1 MGRARFY
8 FGITRVAYAELR
20 VSALAKIKNPDD
32 LKLRKSILNQGEMM
46 KKTMWMAKFL
56 QATLLVGL
64 TLLSG
69 LAKAEE
75 QSTLSNKIENVDFST
90 LPGGRV
96 AIRIKTTQPLAN
108 PPAGFTLNNPSRIA
122 LDFPNVANGL
132 SKSNISADQGA
143 LKSVTLAQGKER
155 TRMVLN
161 LSKSVGYNASA
172 SGNEVTIILQASEA
186 NASASIETKF
196 AEPSLG
202 QQQFAINNVDFARGK
217 NGEGRIIVDL
227 SNASAGI
234 NIKQKG
240 KTIVVDFINTDVPA
254 NLQRRLNV
262 TNFNTPVIYV
272 DTMKQGKNGRM
283 VIEPKGN
290 WEQSAYQADK
300 KFIIDV
306 RQVVEDPNK
315 LVRGNKPG
323 YAGEKLSLSF
333 QNIEVR
339 AVLQVIADFTGLNIV
354 TSDTVTGNLTLR
366 LKDVPWD
373 QAMDI
378 ITQSK
383 GLSMRKTGNVILVAP
398 SDELAAKEKQALE
411 AIQQIDDL
419 EPVRTEVYTLK
430 YMKAESLKDILSD
443 PKQKILSKRGSAVL
457 DPRTNT
463 VFVQDTPKYLEQV
476 QAIINKTDV
485 AVRQV
490 MIESRLVIADDKYSK
505 ALGARF
511 GVTQTSTPGRSAST
525 IGSTIGNRPTN
536 TTATTITQGT
546 HNGTA
551 QTALTDQF
559 FDGNAVLTSSD
570 GLPDLNTNLPVTN
583 AFGSFAYSLF
593 HLPAGLLLNFE
604 LTAMESDGRGK
615 VVSSPRVTTA
625 NQRKAKIASGTE
637 IPYLE
642 ASSSGAATVS
652 FKAAVLSL
660 EVTPQI
666 TPDDKIIMELDV
678 KKDRVGQIFSGIP
691 SIETQ
696 NINTQVLVGNGETAV
711 LGGIFEQTERND
723 VEKVPFF
730 GDLPVLGNLFKRKTV
745 LNNKTEL
752 LIFITPK
759 IMSEDLNLQ

>member
-1 MGRARFY
+1 
-8 FGITRVAYAELR
+8 
-20 VSALAKIKNPDD
+20 
-32 LKLRKSILNQGEMM
+32 M
-46 KKTMWMAKFL
+46 KKTMSMSKFL
-56 QATLLVGL
+56 QASLLAGL
-64 TLLSG
+64 MLLSG
-69 LAKAEE
+69 LTLAEE
-75 QSTLSNKIENVDFST
+75 QSSLSNKIETIDFST

-96 AIRIKTTQPLAN
+96 AIRIKTTQALTN
-108 PPAGFTLNNPSRIA
+108 PPAGFTLNNPARIA

-132 SKSNISADQGA
+132 AKTNIPADQGA

-161 LSKSVGYNASA
+161 LSKNVAYNAA
-172 SGNEVTIILQASEA
+172 ANGNEVIITLQANEA
-186 NASASIETKF
+186 NANQGVETKF

-202 QQQFAINNVDFARGK
+202 QQQFSLKNVDFARGK

-227 SNASAGI
+227 SDASAGI

-240 KTIVVDFINTDVPA
+240 KTIVVDFINTNVPD

-262 TNFNTPVIYV
+262 TNFNTPVIFV

-283 VIEPKGN
+283 VIEPQGS

-306 RQVVEDPNK
+306 RPIVDNPNK
-315 LVRGNKPG
+315 LVRGAKTG
-323 YAGEKLSLSF
+323 YAGEKLSLNF

-383 GLSMRKTGNVILVAP
+383 GLAMRKTGNVILVAP
-398 SDELAAKEKQALE
+398 ADELATKEKQALE
-411 AIQQIDDL
+411 ASQQIEDL
-419 EPVRTEVYTLK
+419 EALRTEVFTLK
-430 YMKAESLKDILSD
+430 YMRAEDLVKVITDS
-443 PKQKILSKRGSAVL
+443 KQKILSKRGSAVP
-457 DPRTNT
+457 DARTNN

-490 MIESRLVIADDKYSK
+490 MIESRLVIADDKYSR

-511 GVTQTSTPGRSAST
+511 GVNKLNTTGNSSYAIGGNLAQTSTVGASQVAT
-525 IGSTIGNRPTN
+525 TGVSGSTSPSGST
-536 TTATTITQGT
+536 
-546 HNGTA
+546 
-551 QTALTDQF
+551 
-559 FDGNAVLTSSD
+559 D
-570 GLPDLNTNLPVTN
+570 GLQSNLGLTN
-583 AFGSFAYSLF
+583 ASGSLAFSLF
-593 HLPAGLLLNFE
+593 RLPAGLLLNLE

-625 NQRKAKIASGTE
+625 NQHKAKIASGTE

-642 ASSSGAATVS
+642 ASSSGAATVA
-652 FKAAVLSL
+652 FKSAVLSL

-678 KKDRVGQIFSGIP
+678 KKDRVGQVYSGVP

-711 LGGIFEQTERND
+711 LGGIYEQITRND

-730 GDLPVLGNLFKRKTV
+730 GDLPIMGNLFKRKTV
-745 LNNKTEL
+745 QNDRTEL
-752 LIFITPK
+752 LIFVTPK
-759 IMSEDLNLQ
+759 IMDDSLTLH

>member
-1 MGRARFY
+1 MW
-8 FGITRVAYAELR
+8 
-20 VSALAKIKNPDD
+20 VS
-32 LKLRKSILNQGEMM
+32 KL
-46 KKTMWMAKFL
+46 L
-56 QATLLVGL
+56 QATLLIGCLVFSGL
-64 TLLSG
+64 TQ
-69 LAKAEE
+69 AEE
-75 QSTLSNKIENVDFST
+75 QSTLSNKIESVDFST

-96 AIRIKTTQPLAN
+96 VIRIKTTQAMTN
-108 PPAGFTLNNPSRIA
+108 PPAGFTLNNPARIA

-132 SKSNISADQGA
+132 AKSNIPADQGS

-161 LSKSVGYNASA
+161 LSKSVGYNTATN
-172 SGNEVTIILQASEA
+172 GNEVSITLQASDVNA
-186 NASASIETKF
+186 NVGIETKF

-227 SNASAGI
+227 SDASTGI

-306 RQVVEDPNK
+306 RQIVDDPNK
-315 LVRGNKPG
+315 LVHGSKPG
-323 YAGEKLSLSF
+323 YAGEKLSLNF

-339 AVLQVIADFTGLNIV
+339 SVLRVIADFTGLNIV
-354 TSDTVTGNLTLR
+354 TSDTVTGSLTLI

-373 QAMDI
+373 QALEI
-378 ITQSK
+378 VLQSK
-383 GLSMRKTGNVILVAP
+383 GLDKRKNGNVILVAP
-398 SDELAAKEKQALE
+398 ADELTAKEKQAFE
-411 AIQQIDDL
+411 SQQQIDDV
-419 EPVRTEVYTLK
+419 EPLRTEVYTLK
-430 YMKAESLKDILSD
+430 YMKAESLKNILTD

-476 QAIINKTDV
+476 QNIINKTDI

-490 MIESRLVIADDKYSK
+490 MIESRLVLADDKYSK

-511 GVTQTSTPGRSAST
+511 GITQTGKSGNNVST
-525 IGSTIGNRPTN
+525 ISSSIGNRPTA

-546 HNGTA
+546 HNGSV
-551 QTALTDQF
+551 QSALTASNF
-559 FDGNAVLTSSD
+559 GRGGALLTSSD
-570 GLPDLNTNLPVTN
+570 GLPDLNSNLPVTG

-593 HLPAGLLLNFE
+593 NLPAGLLLNLE

-652 FKAAVLSL
+652 FKPAVLSL

-666 TPDDKIIMELDV
+666 TPDDKIIMELEV
-678 KKDRVGQIFSGIP
+678 KKDRVGQVFSGVP

-696 NINTQVLVGNGETAV
+696 NINTQVLVDNGETAV
-711 LGGIFEQTERND
+711 LGGIYEQTERND
-723 VEKVPFF
+723 IEKVPFF
-730 GDLPVLGNLFKRKTV
+730 GDLPIMGNLFKRKTT
-745 LNNKTEL
+745 LNNRTEL

-759 IMSEDLNLQ
+759 IMDDSLGLQ